1 MVFTG
6 MLIGSAPLFS
16 YCQNLVPQLW
26 RYWFSPAPRRMDS
39 GDRYDYVLTNPPF
52 GKKFSI
58 TFTNEEGEQEDE
70 DLVYNRQDTLYF
82 YILFESSLYWTLTI
96 N

>member
-1 MVFTG
+1 M
-6 MLIGSAPLFS
+6 IS
-16 YCQNLVPQLW
+16 C
-26 RYWFSPAPRRMDS
+26 RMDS

-52 GKKFSI
+52 GKKSSI
-58 TFTNEEGEQEDE
+58 TFTNEAGEQEDE

-82 YILFESSLYWTLTI
+82 YILFKNSLYWTLTI